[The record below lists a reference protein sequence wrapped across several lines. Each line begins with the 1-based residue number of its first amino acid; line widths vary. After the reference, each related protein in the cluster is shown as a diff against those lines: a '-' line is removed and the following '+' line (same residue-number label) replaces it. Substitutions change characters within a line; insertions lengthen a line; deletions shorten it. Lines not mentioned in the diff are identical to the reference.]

1 MELQIDLMGFEAVIG
16 LEVHAELE
24 TKSKMFCSC
33 AVVDSTSMD
42 PNIAVCP
49 ICSGMPGVLPVVNRR
64 AVEYALRVALALQ
77 CQIAPLSIFARKN
90 YFYPDLPKGYQISQ
104 YEYPLATNGHLVLQT
119 PGGERKIRIRR
130 VHLEEDTGKLTH
142 IHHEQVDYSLVDLN
156 RAGVPLLEIVSEPD
170 LRSAVEVRTF
180 AASLRSILR
189 YLKVN
194 SGDLEKGVLRIE
206 PNISV
211 RPQGS
216 QEFGTRVEVKNL
228 NSFRALERSVAYEIE
243 RQIALIQSGHAIA
256 QQTVG
261 WDERTGE
268 TVLQRTKEGEDDY
281 RYFPEPDL
289 PPLEIDPKWIE
300 SIQAVLPELPGPKLL
315 RYSQQYQ
322 LTRYDAGV
330 LVAEQTVADYFEDVM
345 TAVNMHPDPEISPKM
360 VANWITGELFGL
372 LNQSSFSIEQT
383 LVTPQD
389 LAALLL
395 LISEGAVNQ
404 KTAKSVLALM
414 FQTGKPANEIVAEQG
429 LTQITDD
436 SSITGLVAGV
446 LSDNPEQVEQY
457 LQGKDTLERW
467 LFGQVMRKAG
477 GRANPQMVQD
487 ELNRQLEHLD
497 RK

>member
-33 AVVDSTSMD
+33 AVVDSTSTE

-49 ICSGMPGVLPVVNRR
+49 ICSGMPGVLPVVNQR

-77 CQIAPLSIFARKN
+77 CEIAPLSIFARKN

-104 YEYPLATNGHLVLQT
+104 YEYPLATNGYLVLQT
-119 PGGERKIRIRR
+119 PDGERKIRIRR

-142 IHHEQVDYSLVDLN
+142 IHQEQVDYSLVDLN

-170 LRSAVEVRTF
+170 LRSAVEVRAF

-211 RPQGS
+211 RPQGA

-243 RQIALIQSGHAIA
+243 RQILLIQNGQAIA

-289 PPLEIDPKWIE
+289 PPLEIDPEWIE
-300 SIQAVLPELPGPKLL
+300 SIQAGLPELPAPKLH
-315 RYSQQYQ
+315 RFSQQYQ

-330 LVAEQTVADYFEDVM
+330 LVAEQTVADYFEQVM
-345 TAVNMHPDPEISPKM
+345 TAVNEQPGPEISPKM

-372 LNQSSFSIEQT
+372 LNQSSLSIEQT
-383 LVTPQD
+383 LVTPRA
-389 LAALLL
+389 LADLLL

-414 FQTGKPANEIVAEQG
+414 FQSGKPANEIVAEQG

-436 SSITGLVAGV
+436 SFITGLVADV

-457 LQGKDTLERW
+457 LQGKDSLARW

-487 ELNRQLEHLD
+487 ELNRQLERLD

>member
-1 MELQIDLMGFEAVIG
+1 
-16 LEVHAELE
+16 
-24 TKSKMFCSC
+24 MFCSC
-33 AVVDSTSMD
+33 AVVDSTSTE

-49 ICSGMPGVLPVVNRR
+49 ICSGMPGVLPVVNQR

-104 YEYPLATNGHLVLQT
+104 YEYPLATNGYLVLQT

-142 IHHEQVDYSLVDLN
+142 IHQEQDDYSLVDLN

-170 LRSAVEVRTF
+170 LRSAVEVRAF

-211 RPQGS
+211 RPHGS

-243 RQIALIQSGHAIA
+243 RQIALIQSGQAIA

-300 SIQAVLPELPGPKLL
+300 SIQAGLPELPGPKLL
-315 RYSQQYQ
+315 RFFQQYQ

-345 TAVNMHPDPEISPKM
+345 TAVNEQPGPEISPKM
-360 VANWITGELFGL
+360 VVNWITGELFGL
-372 LNQSSFSIEQT
+372 LNQSSLSIEQT
-383 LVTPQD
+383 LVTPRD
-389 LAALLL
+389 LADLLL

-414 FQTGKPANEIVAEQG
+414 FQSGKPANEIVAEQG

-436 SSITGLVAGV
+436 SFITGLVADV

-457 LQGKDTLERW
+457 LQGKDSLARW

-487 ELNRQLEHLD
+487 ELNRQLERLD